1 MSANFDEGSKAAPI
15 EDPIRWLAARQ
26 HCPQHL
32 RKMTIVHQPLEPPA
46 IALPIIRIPV
56 DRLTL
61 AKRRWRGT
69 AEDGTEIG
77 FDLERPLADGAA
89 VFQSEAAV
97 YVLAQKYE
105 PVLEVRVAECEMR
118 NGGDA
123 ARLGW
128 MIGNLHFQIEI
139 VEDTVRVVDDPAV
152 RQLFE
157 REGIAFTACKR
168 VFHPLSGGHRH

>member
-1 MSANFDEGSKAAPI
+1 MELI
-15 EDPIRWLAARQ
+15 
-26 HCPQHL
+26 HH
-32 RKMTIVHQPLEPPA
+32 
-46 IALPIIRIPV
+46 ALSGGTQSLPVLRIPV
-56 DRLTL
+56 ERLVL
-61 AKRRWRGT
+61 AKRRWRGV
-69 AEDGTEIG
+69 AEDGQEFG
-77 FDLERPLADGAA
+77 FDLEKPLADGAA
-89 VFQSEAAV
+89 VFQTDAAV

-105 PVLEVRVAECEMR
+105 PVLEVRIAECGVR

-139 VEDTVRVVDDPAV
+139 VDDIVRVVDDPAV

-157 REGIAFTACKR
+157 REGIAYTACKR